1 MSEIIPS
8 DQVNLKIAYL
18 NILQNIIGRMSN
30 YVLAIKTASITVM
43 TALLAFSAADNVC
56 FHWWVFLIPW
66 TVFVGYHT
74 YFLRLE
80 RAFRNM
86 YNDATSSINIDI
98 SDFKIDKVKLDNSM
112 PKVKEILLS
121 FPLAFFHFALL
132 ATISSAYF
140 FLSN

>member
-1 MSEIIPS
+1 MTPP

-43 TALLAFSAADNVC
+43 AALLAFSASEYVC
-56 FHWWVFLIPW
+56 FQWWVFLIPW
-66 TVFVGYHT
+66 ILFVGYHM

-80 RAFRNM
+80 IAFRNM
-86 YNDATSSINIDI
+86 YNDATNTINIDI

-112 PKVKEILLS
+112 PEVKKVLLS
-121 FPLAFFHFALL
+121 FPLVFFHFALL